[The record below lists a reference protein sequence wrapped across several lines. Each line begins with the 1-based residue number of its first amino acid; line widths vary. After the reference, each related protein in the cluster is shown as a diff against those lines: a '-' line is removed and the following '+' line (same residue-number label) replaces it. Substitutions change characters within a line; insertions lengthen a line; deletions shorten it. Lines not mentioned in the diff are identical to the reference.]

1 MDEGSIDAGAPLRR
15 LKLVLSY
22 DGARYRGWQIQPNGP
37 SIQAEL
43 ADAIQKVTG
52 SRSIPVGSGRT
63 DAGVHALGQ
72 AAHFDTHSRLPA
84 DRIRLALNHHLPRDI
99 VVREAIDVPRE
110 FHARKSAAWKLYRY
124 VFHDGPTPDL
134 FFARY
139 CWKVKTRLD
148 VDRMRRAAQCILG
161 THDFRCFE
169 TKWPNRRS
177 SVRTVRRCDVSR
189 LGDFVWIDV
198 ESNGFLYNMVRAIA
212 GTLRDVGRG
221 RTLPH
226 AVAAAIESGGR
237 SSAGPTAPAHGL
249 FLVRV
254 EYPPDSRPPDSPA
267 TPNAPA

>member
-1 MDEGSIDAGAPLRR
+1 MDEGSNLGDPLRR

-22 DGARYRGWQIQPNGP
+22 DGARYRGWQIQPDGP
-37 SIQAEL
+37 SIQSEL

-52 SRSIPVGSGRT
+52 RRSIPIGSGRT

-72 AAHFDTHSRLPA
+72 AAHFDTPSRLPV
-84 DRIRLALNHHLPRDI
+84 DRMRLALNHYLPRDI
-99 VVREAIDVPRE
+99 VVREATDVPPD

-139 CWKVKTRLD
+139 CWKVKSRLD
-148 VDRMRRAAQCILG
+148 VVRMRDAARCVLG

-169 TKWPNRRS
+169 TQWPNRRS

-221 RTLPH
+221 RIPPQ
-226 AVAAAIESGGR
+226 AVRAAIQSGSR
-237 SSAGPTAPAHGL
+237 SSAGPTAPARGL

-254 EYPPDSRPPDSPA
+254 EYPHESGPPASPT